1 MNFDV
6 STLFFV
12 TIYVESILGLLL
24 LFVWVQNPGIRAV
37 AWWGSAHLMRAGSV
51 TLFGMYGTVPD
62 FISIDFANALLLLSF
77 GLTWSGARVFDRRPV
92 SPFYAMYGALVWLC
106 LSHIAVV
113 AQWPDLRGFVS
124 AGIITAYMWFTAWE
138 LSRSRNDVLISR
150 WPTVFMLVA
159 HGGLFLFRTPLSAF
173 LPWGANG
180 MLDSIWLAI
189 LSTEALL
196 FTISIAFMLLAMA
209 KERAEQRHK
218 SAAML
223 DELTGI
229 ANRRGFFGEC
239 ENLRKSRL
247 AGSQTAVLLI
257 DLDNFK
263 AINDRFGHALG
274 DAVIRRFSKTISA
287 LIRPSDLFGR
297 VGGEEFALVI
307 RDVGRE
313 RAGAIAERMRTAFA
327 GNATDVD
334 GKPVHATVSIGI
346 AICESRSFDIVT
358 LLSEADEALYRAK
371 NGGRNRVEYAA
382 AGVEDAA
389 PPLAPDN
396 VTPLVRAGAR
406 TAA

>member
-1 MNFDV
+1 MNIDV

-37 AWWGSAHLMRAGSV
+37 AWWGSAHLMRAASV
-51 TLFGMYGTVPD
+51 TLFGMYGTVPGL
-62 FISIDFANALLLLSF
+62 ISIDFANSLLLISF
-77 GLTWSGARVFDRRPV
+77 GLTWTGARVFDRRPV
-92 SPFYAMYGALVWLC
+92 SPFYAVYGAFVWLC
-106 LSHIAVV
+106 LSQIAVV
-113 AQWPDLRGFVS
+113 AQWPDLRGFIS

-138 LSRSRNDVLISR
+138 LSRARNDVLISR

-180 MLDSIWLAI
+180 MLDSIWLAV

-196 FTISIAFMLLAMA
+196 FTISIAFMLLAMS

-229 ANRRGFFGEC
+229 ANRRGFFAEC
-239 ENLRKSRL
+239 ENLRKSRV
-247 AGSQTAVLLI
+247 AGAKTAVLLI

-263 AINDRFGHALG
+263 MINDRFGHGLG
-274 DAVIRRFSKTISA
+274 DAVLRRFSKTVSA

-313 RAGAIAERMRTAFA
+313 RAGAIAERMRVAFA
-327 GNATDVD
+327 QNASDVD
-334 GKPVHATVSIGI
+334 GKPVRATASIGV
-346 AICESRSFDIVT
+346 AVCEARSFDIVT
-358 LLSEADEALYRAK
+358 LLAEADEALYRAK
-371 NGGRNRVEYAA
+371 NAGRNRIEHAVS
-382 AGVEDAA
+382 VEDASQPVA
-389 PPLAPDN
+389 PNN
-396 VTPLVRAGAR
+396 VMPLVPAGTR
-406 TAA
+406 SAAA